1 MLTRMKPVL
10 VREAGSFPTGA
21 DFARSTT
28 LEPYMTQIYDY
39 STAVRKKGEA
49 HLPGNRPE
57 FSDDA
62 WRVLEKQRNDQ
73 HASEIFDDLLDEM
86 HIERET
92 DARQPF
98 ALAALLVGCSLGLV
112 VAVLATVLGTYIWT
126 VLGLYLG
133 VSVGGFLAFLTA
145 VLLMHALRR

>member
-21 DFARSTT
+21 NFARSKT
-28 LEPYMTQIYDY
+28 LEPDMTQIYNY
-39 STAVRKKGEA
+39 STAAHKKGET
-49 HLPGNRPE
+49 HMPGKRPG
-57 FSDDA
+57 FADDA
-62 WRVLEKQRNDQ
+62 WRVLERQRNDQ

-92 DARQPF
+92 DARQPL

-112 VAVLATVLGTYIWT
+112 VAVLATVLGAEIWT

-133 VSVGGFLAFLTA
+133 VSIGGLLVFLTA
-145 VLLMHALRR
+145 VLVMHALRR